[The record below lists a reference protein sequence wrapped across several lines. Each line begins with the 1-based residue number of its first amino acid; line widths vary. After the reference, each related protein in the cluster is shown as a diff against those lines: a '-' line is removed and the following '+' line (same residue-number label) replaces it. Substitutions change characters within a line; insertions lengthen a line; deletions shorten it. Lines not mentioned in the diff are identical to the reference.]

1 MVILILQ
8 KEHRLGVVV
17 PNAHALHDHHGGGDR
32 LQQGK
37 GHPPERGKF
46 GAAVDHGR
54 LLYRLV
60 HRADKA
66 LIEENRERKALAR
79 KKEHHRPVRIDAV
92 NFPHNNV

>member
-8 KEHRLGVVV
+8 KEHRLGVII
-17 PNAHALHDHHGGGDR
+17 PNTDALHDHHGGGDR